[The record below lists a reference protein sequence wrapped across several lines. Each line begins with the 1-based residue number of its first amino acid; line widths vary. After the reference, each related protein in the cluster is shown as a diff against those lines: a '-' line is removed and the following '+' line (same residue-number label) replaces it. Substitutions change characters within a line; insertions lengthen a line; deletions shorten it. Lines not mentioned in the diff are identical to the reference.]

1 MYALQGFLGR
11 QALPRGT
18 GVCLHRKQQSPPP
31 ILGPNPRPPPTAE
44 PLTLDDPG
52 SPVAS
57 VPAIA
62 EGVSAGG

>member
-18 GVCLHRKQQSPPP
+18 GVCLHRKQQSPLAHPGTKPP
-31 ILGPNPRPPPTAE
+31 LPPTAE

>member
-18 GVCLHRKQQSPPP
+18 GVCLHRKQQSPRPSWDQTP
-31 ILGPNPRPPPTAE
+31 PPPTAE

>member
-31 ILGPNPRPPPTAE
+31 ILGPNPHPPPRQ
-44 PLTLDDPG
+44 LL
-52 SPVAS
+52 SPS
-57 VPAIA
+57 PWMTQ
-62 EGVSAGG
+62 GLPWPPYLP